1 MNTSEVFFEVFFIFI
16 QCKNAVM
23 NNKSMSFLNFFILIL
38 LASCSGSSQNNPI
51 PEIPVDNTPQPV
63 LSGKMVYHS
72 YSCYNCNDSKMFL
85 YNFSTNERTVL
96 SQNWTISNPMNA
108 HFSPDG
114 TKIVFMG
121 ISQTNN
127 SWDIFIFTLGTNIQ
141 PTNLTQNSLGR
152 DEDPKFSFDGTKIIY
167 KTNGI
172 LKEMNTS
179 GTILKTFT
187 VPNSEASMP
196 YYTTDGNS
204 IVYSGNESKNATA
217 DIIKYNILDG
227 TTQSLATMVNI
238 NEYYPIVIDADTF
251 LFSRSTTSDQVYL
264 GYFNGTTAV
273 KLPFNE
279 SDSDFSDAYPVDNH
293 IILISST
300 KKGGRGEYDLYL
312 ADKITG
318 KKWSL
323 NLYNPYINSANNEL
337 GGCYSPL

>member
-1 MNTSEVFFEVFFIFI
+1 MY
-16 QCKNAVM
+16 K
-23 NNKSMSFLNFFILIL
+23 KSIPFLFLFILIVL
-38 LASCSGSSQNNPI
+38 FSCSSSSQNNPI
-51 PEIPVDNTPQPV
+51 PQIPVDNTPQPV
-63 LSGKMVYHS
+63 LTGKMVYHS

-85 YNFSTNERTVL
+85 FNFSTNERTVL
-96 SQNWTISNPMNA
+96 SQNWTITNPMNA

-121 ISQTNN
+121 VSQTTN
-127 SWDIFIFTLGTNIQ
+127 SWDIFIYTLGTMSQ
-141 PTNLTQNSLGR
+141 PKNLTQNSVGR

-172 LKEMNTS
+172 LKEMDTA

-227 TTQSLATMVNI
+227 TTQPLAKMVNS

-251 LFSRSTTSDQVYL
+251 LFSQSTTSDQVYL
-264 GYFNGTTAV
+264 GYFNGTIAV
-273 KLPFNE
+273 RLPFNE
-279 SDSDFSDAYPVDNH
+279 SDADFSDAYPVDSH
-293 IILISST
+293 TILLSST
-300 KKGGRGEYDLYL
+300 RPGGLGEYDLYL

-323 NLYNPYINSANNEL
+323 NLYNPYINSGNNEL

>member
-1 MNTSEVFFEVFFIFI
+1 
-16 QCKNAVM
+16 
-23 NNKSMSFLNFFILIL
+23 
-38 LASCSGSSQNNPI
+38 
-51 PEIPVDNTPQPV
+51 
-63 LSGKMVYHS
+63 
-72 YSCYNCNDSKMFL
+72 MFL

-96 SQNWTISNPMNA
+96 SQNWTVTNPMNA

-127 SWDIFIFTLGTNIQ
+127 SWDIFIYTLGTNIQ

-167 KTNGI
+167 KANGI

-179 GTILKTFT
+179 GTILKKFT

-204 IVYSGNESKNATA
+204 IVYSGNESNNTTA

-227 TTQSLATMVNI
+227 TTQLLAKMVNI
-238 NEYYPIVIDADTF
+238 NEYYPIVLDAETF

-264 GYFNGTTAV
+264 GYFNGITAI

-279 SDSDFSDAYPVDNH
+279 SDSDFSDAYPIDSH
-293 IILISST
+293 TLLLSST
-300 KKGGRGEYDLYL
+300 RLGGRGEYDLYL
-312 ADKITG
+312 VDKISG

>member
-1 MNTSEVFFEVFFIFI
+1 
-16 QCKNAVM
+16 M
-23 NNKSMSFLNFFILIL
+23 NNKSMSFLCFFILIL
-38 LASCSGSSQNNPI
+38 LLSCSGSSQNNPI
-51 PEIPVDNTPQPV
+51 PEIPVDNTPQPI

-72 YSCYNCNDSKMFL
+72 YSCYSCNDSKMFL

-96 SQNWTISNPMNA
+96 SQNWTVTNPMNA

-127 SWDIFIFTLGTNIQ
+127 SWDIFIYTLGTNIQ

-167 KTNGI
+167 KANGI

-179 GTILKTFT
+179 GTILKKFT

-204 IVYSGNESKNATA
+204 IVYSGNESNNTTA

-227 TTQSLATMVNI
+227 TTQLLAKMVNI
-238 NEYYPIVIDADTF
+238 NEYYPIVLDAETF

-264 GYFNGTTAV
+264 GYFNGITAI

-279 SDSDFSDAYPVDNH
+279 SDSDFSDAYPIDSH
-293 IILISST
+293 TLLLSST
-300 KKGGRGEYDLYL
+300 RLGGRGEYDLYL
-312 ADKITG
+312 VDKISG

>member
-1 MNTSEVFFEVFFIFI
+1 MAFLSFII
-16 QCKNAVM
+16 LT
-23 NNKSMSFLNFFILIL
+23 FLV
-38 LASCSGSSQNNPI
+38 SCSGSGQNNPI
-51 PEIPVDNTPQPV
+51 PEIPPTDITPQPV

-72 YSCYNCNDSKMFL
+72 YSCYSCNDSKMFL
-85 YNFSTNERTVL
+85 YDFSTNERTVL

-127 SWDIFIFTLGTNIQ
+127 SWDIFIYTLGTNNQ
-141 PTNLTQNSLGR
+141 PTNLTQNSLGL

-204 IVYSGNESKNATA
+204 IVYSGNESNNSTA
-217 DIIKYNILDG
+217 DIIKHNILDG
-227 TTQSLATMVNI
+227 TTQSLAKMVNI

-264 GYFNGTTAV
+264 GYFNGTTAI

-293 IILISST
+293 IILLSST

-323 NLYNPYINSANNEL
+323 NLYNPYINSVNNEL

>member
-1 MNTSEVFFEVFFIFI
+1 MY
-16 QCKNAVM
+16 
-23 NNKSMSFLNFFILIL
+23 NKTMPFLCLFILIVL
-38 LASCSGSSQNNPI
+38 FSCSSSSQNNPI

-127 SWDIFIFTLGTNIQ
+127 SWDIFIYTLGTNNQ

-204 IVYSGNESKNATA
+204 IVYSGNESNNSTA
-217 DIIKYNILDG
+217 DIIKHNILDG
-227 TTQSLATMVNI
+227 TTQSLAKMVNI

-264 GYFNGTTAV
+264 GYFNGTTAI

-293 IILISST
+293 IILLSST

-323 NLYNPYINSANNEL
+323 NLYNPYINSVNNEL

>member
-227 TTQSLATMVNI
+227 TTQPLATMVNI
-238 NEYYPIVIDADTF
+238 NEYYSIVIDADTF

-293 IILISST
+293 IILLSST

>member
-1 MNTSEVFFEVFFIFI
+1 MNKKI
-16 QCKNAVM
+16 M
-23 NNKSMSFLNFFILIL
+23 PFLSFFILSAL
-38 LASCSGSSQNNPI
+38 FSCSSPSENNSISKIPI
-51 PEIPVDNTPQPV
+51 DNIPQPV

-96 SQNWTISNPMNA
+96 SQNWTIANPMNA

-121 ISQTNN
+121 ISKINN
-127 SWDIFIFTLGTNIQ
+127 NWDIFIYTLGTNIQ

-152 DEDPKFSFDGTKIIY
+152 DEDPKFSFDGTKIVY

-172 LKEMNTS
+172 LKEMYTS
-179 GTILKTFT
+179 GTVLKTFT
-187 VPNSEASMP
+187 DISSEASMP
-196 YYTTDGNS
+196 YYTTDGKS
-204 IVYSGNESKNATA
+204 ILYSGKEFNHSTA
-217 DIIKYNILDG
+217 DIIKYTILDG
-227 TTQSLATMVNI
+227 ATQPLATMENI
-238 NEYYPIVIDADTF
+238 NEYYPIVIDANTF

-264 GYFNGTTAV
+264 GYFDGTRAL

-279 SDSDFSDAYPVDNH
+279 SDSDFSDAYPVDSH
-293 IILISST
+293 TVLLSST
-300 KKGGRGEYDLYL
+300 KIGGSGAYDLYL
-312 ADKITG
+312 ADIISG

-337 GGCYSPL
+337 GACYSPF

>member
-1 MNTSEVFFEVFFIFI
+1 MYSKT
-16 QCKNAVM
+16 
-23 NNKSMSFLNFFILIL
+23 MSLLSFFILVVTF
-38 LASCSGSSQNNPI
+38 SCSDSSSSQNNPI
-51 PEIPVDNTPQPV
+51 PEIPAVDNTPQPV

-72 YSCYNCNDSKMFL
+72 YSCYNCNDSKIFL
-85 YNFSTNERTVL
+85 YNFSTKERTVL
-96 SQNWTISNPMNA
+96 SQNWTIINPMNA

-127 SWDIFIFTLGTNIQ
+127 SWDIFIYTLGTNVQ

-167 KTNGI
+167 KSNGI

-179 GTILKTFT
+179 GTVLKTFT
-187 VPNSEASMP
+187 IPNSEASMP
-196 YYTTDGNS
+196 FYTTDGNS
-204 IVYSGNESKNATA
+204 VVFSGNESNKTTA

-227 TTQSLATMVNI
+227 TTQPLAIMINV
-238 NEYYPIVIDADTF
+238 NEYYPIVIDANTF
-251 LFSRSTTSDQVYL
+251 LFTRSTTSDQVYL
-264 GYFNGTTAV
+264 GYFNGTTAA

-279 SDSDFSDAYPVDNH
+279 SDSDFSDAYPVNNRT
-293 IILISST
+293 LLLSST
-300 KKGGRGEYDLYL
+300 RKGGRGEYDLFL
-312 ADKITG
+312 ADMITG

-323 NLYNPYINSANNEL
+323 NFYNPYINTSNNEL

>member
-1 MNTSEVFFEVFFIFI
+1 MLT
-16 QCKNAVM
+16 
-23 NNKSMSFLNFFILIL
+23 FLF
-38 LASCSGSSQNNPI
+38 SCSSSSQNNPI
-51 PEIPVDNTPQPV
+51 PEIRVDNTPQPV

-72 YSCYNCNDSKMFL
+72 YSCYSCNDSKMFL

-96 SQNWTISNPMNA
+96 SQNWTITNPMNA

-121 ISQTNN
+121 ISQTTN
-127 SWDIFIFTLGTNIQ
+127 SWDIYIYTLGTNIQ

-152 DEDPKFSFDGTKIIY
+152 DEDPKFSFDGTKIIF

-179 GTILKTFT
+179 GTILKTFI
-187 VPNSEASMP
+187 VPNFEASMP

-204 IVYSGNESKNATA
+204 IIYSGNESNNATA

-227 TTQSLATMVNI
+227 TTQLLAKMVNI
-238 NEYYPIVIDADTF
+238 NEYYPIVLDANTF
-251 LFSRSTTSDQVYL
+251 LFTRSTASDQVYL
-264 GYFNGTTAV
+264 GYFNGTTAI
-273 KLPFNE
+273 KLSFNE
-279 SDSDFSDAYPVDNH
+279 SDSDFSDAYPIDSH
-293 IILISST
+293 TLLLSST
-300 KKGGRGEYDLYL
+300 RLGGRGEYDLYL
-312 ADKITG
+312 VDKISG

>member
-1 MNTSEVFFEVFFIFI
+1 MY
-16 QCKNAVM
+16 
-23 NNKSMSFLNFFILIL
+23 NKSISFLCFFMLTFL
-38 LASCSGSSQNNPI
+38 VSCSGSSQNNPI
-51 PEIPVDNTPQPV
+51 PEIPPADNTPQPV

-72 YSCYNCNDSKMFL
+72 YSCYTCNDSKMFL

-96 SQNWTISNPMNA
+96 SQNWNISNPMNA

-127 SWDIFIFTLGTNIQ
+127 SWDVFIYTLGTNNQ
-141 PTNLTQNSLGR
+141 PTNLTQNSLVR
-152 DEDPKFSFDGTKIIY
+152 DEDPKFSPDGSKIIF
-167 KTNGI
+167 KQNGI
-172 LKEMNTS
+172 LKEMDTA

-204 IVYSGNESKNATA
+204 IVYAGNETTA
-217 DIIKYNILDG
+217 STLNIYKYSISNG
-227 TTQSLATMVNI
+227 TTQTLSAIANLE
-238 NEYYPIVIDADTF
+238 EYYPIVIDADTF
-251 LFSRSTTSDQVYL
+251 LFTRWYSSSNQNDQVYL
-264 GYFNGTTAV
+264 GYFNNATPL

-279 SDSDFSDAYPVDNH
+279 SDANFSDAYPINGNTL
-293 IILISST
+293 LISST
-300 KKGGRGEYDLYL
+300 RPGGIGQYDLFL
-312 ADKITG
+312 ADKTTG

-323 NLYNPYINSANNEL
+323 NLYNPYINSVNSEL

>member
-1 MNTSEVFFEVFFIFI
+1 
-16 QCKNAVM
+16 M
-23 NNKSMSFLNFFILIL
+23 NNKSMPFLCVFILTFL
-38 LASCSGSSQNNPI
+38 FSCSGSSQNNPI

-72 YSCYNCNDSKMFL
+72 YSCYSCNDSKMFL
-85 YNFSTNERTVL
+85 YNFSTNERNVL
-96 SQNWTISNPMNA
+96 SQNWTITNPMNA

-121 ISQTNN
+121 ISQTTN
-127 SWDIFIFTLGTNIQ
+127 SWDIYIYTLGINIQ

-152 DEDPKFSFDGTKIIY
+152 DEDPKFSFDGTKIIF

-204 IVYSGNESKNATA
+204 IVYSGNESNNATA
-217 DIIKYNILDG
+217 DIIKYNILEG
-227 TTQSLATMVNI
+227 TTQSLAKMVNI
-238 NEYYPIVIDADTF
+238 NEYYPIVLDANTF
-251 LFSRSTTSDQVYL
+251 LFTRSTTSDQVYL
-264 GYFNGTTAV
+264 GYFNGTTAI
-273 KLPFNE
+273 KLSFNE
-279 SDSDFSDAYPVDNH
+279 SDSDFSDAYPIDSH
-293 IILISST
+293 TLLLSST
-300 KKGGRGEYDLYL
+300 RLGGRGEYDLYL
-312 ADKITG
+312 VDKISG